1 MAFSAMLRVLLS
13 ITVAYAWCIDVLNAE
28 KTLYFSL
35 MVSSAAGQNT
45 SGVVPSVERA
55 LEDINRD
62 PNILAA
68 GYSLNYTRVLDTEV
82 TTTLALLL
90 QQ

>member
-1 MAFSAMLRVLLS
+1 MQCASLSPLFFLLSTAVLL
-13 ITVAYAWCIDVLNAE
+13 CIGATNAGS
-28 KTLYFSL
+28 TSLYFSL

-55 LEDINRD
+55 LQDINSD

-82 TTTLALLL
+82 QTV
-90 QQ
+90 

>member
-1 MAFSAMLRVLLS
+1 MQCCSLSSPFFLLS
-13 ITVAYAWCIDVLNAE
+13 TAVFLYIGATNASS
-28 KTLYFSL
+28 TPLYFSL

-45 SGVVPSVERA
+45 SGVVPSVERV
-55 LEDINRD
+55 LEDINSD

-82 TTTLALLL
+82 YIVQSPLF
-90 QQ
+90 

>member
-1 MAFSAMLRVLLS
+1 MAAAVHEALYFWICLALISSSGVGS
-13 ITVAYAWCIDVLNAE
+13 E
-28 KTLYFSL
+28 PLYFSL

-55 LEDINRD
+55 LEDINSD

-82 TTTLALLL
+82 
-90 QQ
+90 